1 MTNLKTLI
9 AAGVLAAIILP
20 AAAQVP
26 GMPVAPVSEPV
37 DVTAGAHPDAA
48 DLSMPADPILAASE
62 LRDRVVNTRNALPAS
77 SNALRPAPSTLRLES
92 GRNEMVQVARN
103 QPNRFITPF
112 AVPVARFADDLTT
125 VEIAGR
131 LVYVTTAS
139 QKPVTI
145 YIEDD
150 ANPAN
155 AFVLTMVP
163 REVPAVS
170 ITLQMTNLQPGREP
184 TSLAHARAHE
194 QSDHFVA
201 VLRDTFKTLAAGEV
215 PAGYGLAQG
224 VDVRTAPECLMPGL
238 RMIPGQTVTGAEFI
252 VYVSRLT
259 NVSTIPQFVEE
270 ETCASDRVLAV
281 AAWPHVELM
290 PGQSTELYIATRRP
304 APAAANVRP
313 SLID

>member
-1 MTNLKTLI
+1 MKSVTITALLI
-9 AAGVLAAIILP
+9 ANIGF

-26 GMPVAPVSEPV
+26 GMPVAPVAAPV
-37 DVTAGAHPDAA
+37 DVTTPGSDDPRPQQAPA
-48 DLSMPADPILAASE
+48 ADPILAATE
-62 LRDRVVNTRNALPAS
+62 LRDQVVGTRSALPDTAG
-77 SNALRPAPSTLRLES
+77 AVRPAASTLQLES

-112 AVPVARFADDLTT
+112 ALPVVRFADDLTN
-125 VEIAGR
+125 VEVAGS

-139 QKPVTI
+139 SRPVTI

-155 AFVLTMVP
+155 AFVLTLMP
-163 REVPAVS
+163 RDVPAVS
-170 ITLQMTNLQPGREP
+170 ITLNMRNQLPGRTM
-184 TSLAHARAHE
+184 TSLAQAQAHE

-201 VLRDTFKTLAAGEV
+201 VLRDTFKALAGGRV
-215 PAGYGLAQG
+215 PSGYGLAHS
-224 VDVRTAPECLMPGL
+224 VDPGSVPECLMPGL
-238 RMIPGQTVTGAEFI
+238 RMTPGQTVTGAEFT

-259 NVSTIPQFVEE
+259 NTSRIPQFVEE
-270 ETCASDRVLAV
+270 EACASDRVLAV

-304 APAAANVRP
+304 RVPAADARP